1 MGLANWLG
9 LQSNINTDP
18 YAVQRNN
25 FAYGGYENGANDATA
40 RLQGM
45 GAQAQQRGLD
55 PAMQAQQE
63 QARQYQN
70 LAAGGYIDAMRGRT
84 PSVAQLQMQQ
94 GLQQAQQNAQ
104 SMAAGARGGGA
115 NQAAAMRSALQAN
128 AGMAGQTNAQSA
140 QLRAQEMAD
149 ARAGLLGAGNA
160 MRGGDFQNQGQ
171 YLQNRGANDQYQTNM
186 EQLGMQ
192 TQLGNMQSMG
202 RSEELQA
209 QQAQHGQDLALK
221 QSQGNNAANS
231 SLLDK
236 AAGAVTGI
244 VGGLFKSDERGK
256 TGISPFKLDDVSS
269 MDSRDSS
276 NFDSKKNIMAG
287 IGQADVDEGG
297 VGSVSKDRGV
307 DASGAP
313 KEGLLAGIE
322 SAPARAERTG
332 VKSAYQLD
340 QWDPRDPKANTFSGG
355 YEALPGT
362 KWDTGQGIDP
372 RNMATSNYM
381 TSDRSAKKGV
391 RDDGN
396 ALLEFAKK
404 LDPVSFE
411 YKDPE
416 PGMGGRMPGILAQD
430 MEKSKAGRQAV
441 VETPEGKAVDIKKGL
456 SLALA
461 TIAAMKDEID
471 SLKSKKSKRGR

>member
-70 LAAGGYIDAMRGRT
+70 LAAGSYIDTLRGRT

-128 AGMAGQTNAQSA
+128 AGLAGQTNAQSG

-269 MDSRDSS
+269 IDSRDSS

-287 IGQADVDEGG
+287 IGQGGGSDEGIG
-297 VGSVSKDRGV
+297 GVSKDRGV
-307 DASGAP
+307 GSDGAP
-313 KEGLLAGIE
+313 KEGMFAGYE
-322 SAPARAERTG
+322 SPEARGARVGSFGGT
-332 VKSAYQLD
+332 D
-340 QWDPRDPKANTFSGG
+340 DWDPKAVNSNFRTAQQHPF

-372 RNMATSNYM
+372 RSV
-381 TSDRSAKKGV
+381 TSDKRAKKGV
-391 RDDGN
+391 REDGN
-396 ALLEFAKK
+396 VLLEFAKK